1 VDITLFCK
9 NYESQFILVQVYVDD
24 IIFSATNEIFCKDFF
39 KLMETEFEMSVMG
52 ELKFFLRLQIM
63 QTPNGIYIRQTKYVK
78 DLLKKFNMNDAK
90 EMKTTMHP
98 TTYLGLDE
106 ESIKVNE
113 TQCREMIESLFY
125 LPASKPDIMFS
136 VCLCSRFQQ
145 EQREVHLILVKHIF
159 RYLIETPNL
168 GILLKRRENF
178 KLRSL
183 CDADYAS
190 DKVEKKNTRESC
202 HFIGGNLVA
211 WICKK
216 QGLTTFFT
224 AKAKYMSVS
233 SYCAQFLWIKN
244 QLEDYNIYESK
255 IPIYCDN
262 KVVISLSKNPI
273 ICYNILI

>member
-1 VDITLFCK
+1 MDITLFCK

-136 VCLCSRFQQ
+136 VCLCSRFQ
-145 EQREVHLILVKHIF
+145 
-159 RYLIETPNL
+159 
-168 GILLKRRENF
+168 
-178 KLRSL
+178 
-183 CDADYAS
+183 
-190 DKVEKKNTRESC
+190 
-202 HFIGGNLVA
+202 
-211 WICKK
+211 
-216 QGLTTFFT
+216 
-224 AKAKYMSVS
+224 
-233 SYCAQFLWIKN
+233 
-244 QLEDYNIYESK
+244 
-255 IPIYCDN
+255 
-262 KVVISLSKNPI
+262 
-273 ICYNILI
+273 